1 MEKEIIDVSGKKDIK
16 IIRPGREVESY
27 IENHAVLDV
36 VTETERPCSD
46 MDPFG
51 LHTLLDCLN
60 CSNCDYQIILKG
72 KLVKEF

>member
-1 MEKEIIDVSGKKDIK
+1 
-16 IIRPGREVESY
+16 
-27 IENHAVLDV
+27 
-36 VTETERPCSD
+36 

-72 KLVKEF
+72 KLVKEFEDKKRKLDISLSFLKEHQNKKNYWTI